1 MASDNGIARIS
12 RNRANMAGRML
23 SAGLQHD
30 DADDYAQAMLIA
42 QQWRAQHVKPTEQ
55 CFSQVLA
62 CSQGIQHSVA
72 TFRMK
77 RMISI
82 VRKIQRP
89 DTHFKLGELDDIGGC
104 RLIVESNEQVQRAAT
119 WLAGKL
125 PLKNGSTDKDY
136 IEHPQSS
143 GYRSRHLLCNVKSD
157 SASYHVEVQIRT
169 RLQHC
174 WSTAVEAAGEIYGT
188 EYKSPAVRAVA
199 SGDDERRLR
208 FFRLVSS
215 LFALEECTP
224 LVPGFAGTYESLIR
238 QLCDLDCTQGI
249 LDDLS
254 AAIDSVFVVEMP
266 EPLAELFLLKLSRES
281 QYLDVEAF
289 SAEELD
295 KALRRYDDV
304 EQHIKMSGA
313 IDDISSETEYDNAVL
328 VYARNAEQLAIAY
341 PNYSTNVRYFLDKV
355 KSYLR

>member
-143 GYRSRHLLCNVKSD
+143 GY
-157 SASYHVEVQIRT
+157 
-169 RLQHC
+169 
-174 WSTAVEAAGEIYGT
+174 
-188 EYKSPAVRAVA
+188 
-199 SGDDERRLR
+199 
-208 FFRLVSS
+208 
-215 LFALEECTP
+215 
-224 LVPGFAGTYESLIR
+224 
-238 QLCDLDCTQGI
+238 
-249 LDDLS
+249 
-254 AAIDSVFVVEMP
+254 
-266 EPLAELFLLKLSRES
+266 
-281 QYLDVEAF
+281 
-289 SAEELD
+289 
-295 KALRRYDDV
+295 
-304 EQHIKMSGA
+304 
-313 IDDISSETEYDNAVL
+313 
-328 VYARNAEQLAIAY
+328 
-341 PNYSTNVRYFLDKV
+341 
-355 KSYLR
+355 